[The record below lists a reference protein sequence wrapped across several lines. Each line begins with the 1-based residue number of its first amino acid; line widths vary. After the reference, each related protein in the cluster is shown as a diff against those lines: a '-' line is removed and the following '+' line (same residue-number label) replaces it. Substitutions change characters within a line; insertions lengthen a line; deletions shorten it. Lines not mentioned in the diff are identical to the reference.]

1 MEEQEKL
8 YNQELPTLN
17 EKRLRKSGYP
27 GLRTTRQFT
36 FRLDESNRLYLDSM
50 PNKGRYI
57 NDLINLDRKYDIMI
71 MAKRHNFKNLCRL

>member
-1 MEEQEKL
+1 MKEQEKL

-17 EKRLRKSGYP
+17 EKLLRKSGYP

-50 PNKGRYI
+50 PNKGRYL
-57 NDLINLDRKYDIMI
+57 NDLIYLDRKYDIMI
-71 MAKRHNFKNLCRL
+71 LAKRHDLRKICRL

>member
-8 YNQELPTLN
+8 FNQELPTLN
-17 EKRLRKSGYP
+17 DKLTRKSGYP
-27 GLRTTRQFT
+27 GLRTTRQYT

-57 NDLINLDRKYDIMI
+57 NDLIYLDRKYDIMI
-71 MAKRHNFKNLCRL
+71 LAKRHNLKNLYRL

>member
-17 EKRLRKSGYP
+17 DKLVRKSGYP
-27 GLRTTRQFT
+27 GLKTTRQFT

-57 NDLINLDRKYDIMI
+57 NDLIYLDRKYSIMI
-71 MAKRHNFKNLCRL
+71 LAKRHNLKNLYRL

>member
-1 MEEQEKL
+1 MEDQEKL

-17 EKRLRKSGYP
+17 ENQLRKSGYP

-50 PNKGRYI
+50 PNKGRYL
-57 NDLINLDRKYDIMI
+57 NDLIYLDRKYDIMI
-71 MAKRHNFKNLCRL
+71 LAKRHDLRKICRL